1 MNEFILTIVS
11 VVLGFILGQSADIFK
26 NLKENRERR
35 KSIKKL
41 VELEINKNKTLLTK
55 YWKAV
60 AKSEVIWFEKEKF
73 NFVKLAYSINDIPFP
88 KLSRMVWDNNIN
100 SISDVYKSNDI
111 MELWDIYESYCLLIE
126 TKSHL
131 YLKENESEKLGDKV
145 ENRVQ
150 NGSGFI
156 GNVVKSL
163 NFNENASDLAKQ
175 IKTII
180 ENIIGVEEVKFINQ

>member
-11 VVLGFILGQSADIFK
+11 VLLGFILGQSADIFK

>member
-11 VVLGFILGQSADIFK
+11 VLLGFILGQSADIFK

-150 NGSGFI
+150 NGNGFI

-163 NFNENASDLAKQ
+163 NFDENASDLAKQ